1 MNVVDMEHEKISTDE
16 AVRRLRADPQH
27 AALIRDSY
35 LGEDVRESAERFR
48 ASAEF
53 ADVKGLLGAHIRES
67 KILDLGAGTGIASYA
82 LARSGAKIVYALE
95 PDESSQIGRG
105 AINRLGLNLPIK
117 VLNAFGE
124 EIPLPDAE
132 VDIVYARQVLH
143 HAQDLAQVLRE
154 CARVL
159 KSGGLFLA
167 CREHVIED
175 EDELKTFLSEH
186 PVHRLA
192 GGENAFPLATYLSA
206 IERAGLKTERIMG
219 PWDTVINAFPEVR
232 TKAELERIPEKVL
245 AHRLG
250 KAGALASHLPGLKS
264 LVWRRVKRSTP
275 PGRMYSFLAV
285 KT

>member
-1 MNVVDMEHEKISTDE
+1 MNVVDMEHKKISTDE
-16 AVRRLRADPQH
+16 AVRRLRADPQY

-35 LGEDVRESAERFR
+35 LEEDVRKSAERFR

-53 ADVKGLLGAHIRES
+53 AEVKELLGRHIRAS
-67 KILDLGAGTGIASYA
+67 RILDLGAGTGIASYA

-95 PDESSQIGRG
+95 PDPSNQIGRG
-105 AINRLGLNLPIK
+105 AIARLGMNLPIE
-117 VLNAFGE
+117 VLDAFGE

-143 HAQDLAQVLRE
+143 HSQELAQVVRE

-159 KSGGLFLA
+159 KVGGIFLA
-167 CREHVIED
+167 CREHVVED
-175 EDELKTFLSEH
+175 EAELRAFLSQH
-186 PVHRLA
+186 PVHTLA
-192 GGENAFPLATYLSA
+192 GGENAFPLTTYLSA
-206 IERAGLKTERIMG
+206 IESAGLKIEKVMG

-232 TKAELERIPEKVL
+232 TSAELDLIPEKIL

-250 KAGALASHLPGLKS
+250 KAGALASYLPGLKS
-264 LVWRRVKRSTP
+264 LVWRRVKRRTP

-285 KT
+285 KL